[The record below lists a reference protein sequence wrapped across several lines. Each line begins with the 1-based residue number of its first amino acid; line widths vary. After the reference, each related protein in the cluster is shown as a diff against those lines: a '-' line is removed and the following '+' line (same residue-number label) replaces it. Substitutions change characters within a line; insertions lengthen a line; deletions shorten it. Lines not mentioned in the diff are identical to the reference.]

1 MAHAAPASRRRM
13 ASRRPATDILSP
25 RAHRVASVAV
35 PIVLGLVY
43 GYWVAADRR
52 AGGEITGWNLLLGF
66 VSAAVFMLLFVAVRA
81 VSGQMRREMHAI
93 LWAAFT
99 GCALGFLY
107 SQTGHS
113 VVRSS
118 LMGVVF
124 GAVCFVVLFYRY
136 YTHEDAEG
144 RRAS

>member
-1 MAHAAPASRRRM
+1 MAHAAPASRRRT
-13 ASRRPATDILSP
+13 ANRRPATDILSP
-25 RAHRVASVAV
+25 RAHQVAHVALPV
-35 PIVLGLVY
+35 VLGLIY

-52 AGGEITGWNLLLGF
+52 SGGEITGWNLLLGF
-66 VSAAVFMLLFVAVRA
+66 VSAAVFILLFVAIRA

-99 GCALGFLY
+99 GSALGFLY
-107 SQTGHS
+107 AQTGHS

-124 GAVCFVVLFYRY
+124 GAACFVVLFYRY

-144 RRAS
+144 RRT

>member
-1 MAHAAPASRRRM
+1 MAHAAPASRRRT
-13 ASRRPATDILSP
+13 ASAHPATDILSP
-25 RAHRVASVAV
+25 RAHRVAHVAV
-35 PIVLGLVY
+35 PVVLGLIY
-43 GYWVAADRR
+43 GFWVAADRR

-99 GCALGFLY
+99 GSAVGFLY

-118 LMGVVF
+118 LMGLAL
-124 GAVCFVVLFYRY
+124 GAACFVVLFYRY

-144 RRAS
+144 RRT

>member
-1 MAHAAPASRRRM
+1 MAHAAPASRRRTT
-13 ASRRPATDILSP
+13 STRPSTDVLSP

-35 PIVLGLVY
+35 PVGLGLIY

-66 VSAAVFMLLFVAVRA
+66 VSAVVFILLFVAIRA

-93 LWAAFT
+93 MWAAFT
-99 GCALGFLY
+99 GCAVGFLY

-118 LMGVVF
+118 LMGLAF
-124 GAVCFVVLFYRY
+124 GAACFVVLFYRY

-144 RRAS
+144 RRTS

>member
-1 MAHAAPASRRRM
+1 MAHAAPASRRRT
-13 ASRRPATDILSP
+13 ASARPATDILSP
-25 RAHRVASVAV
+25 RAHRAAHVAV
-35 PIVLGLVY
+35 PVVLGLIY

-99 GCALGFLY
+99 GSALGFLY
-107 SQTGHS
+107 AQSGHS

-118 LMGVVF
+118 LMGLAL
-124 GAVCFVVLFYRY
+124 GAACFIVLFYRY

-144 RRAS
+144 RRT